1 MSGEPTSPGSTGA
14 DGHAPAPTPARTG
27 EGASTA
33 LEALI
38 RKRKQVEGPEPPE
51 ADPRDATAKRT

>member
-1 MSGEPTSPGSTGA
+1 MNGEPKKPCGPGAEGNMPPAS
-14 DGHAPAPTPARTG
+14 APRTG

-38 RKRKQVEGPEPPE
+38 RKRKQVEGPEPPDC
-51 ADPRDATAKRT
+51 AVPQPAQP

>member
-1 MSGEPTSPGSTGA
+1 MNPSTPKR
-14 DGHAPAPTPARTG
+14 DEHKLPLITPRTG
-27 EGASTA
+27 EGSGTA

-51 ADPRDATAKRT
+51 ADEQPSCPP

>member
-14 DGHAPAPTPARTG
+14 EGQAPAPAPARTG

-51 ADPRDATAKRT
+51 ADPADTTRRRT

>member
-1 MSGEPTSPGSTGA
+1 MSCEPKKPFVPGVEGSTPPA
-14 DGHAPAPTPARTG
+14 SAPHTG

-38 RKRKQVEGPEPPE
+38 RKRKQVEGPEPP
-51 ADPRDATAKRT
+51 DGGVPQPVKP

>member
-1 MSGEPTSPGSTGA
+1 MSSDPKQQSGPGA
-14 DGHAPAPTPARTG
+14 DGHAPAPTAPRTG

-38 RKRKQVEGPEPPE
+38 RKRKQVEGPDLPDCDVPQP
-51 ADPRDATAKRT
+51 ANP

>member
-1 MSGEPTSPGSTGA
+1 MSCEPKKPFGPGTEGSTPPA
-14 DGHAPAPTPARTG
+14 AAPRTG

-38 RKRKQVEGPEPPE
+38 RKRKQVEGPEPPDG
-51 ADPRDATAKRT
+51 AIPQPVQP

>member
-1 MSGEPTSPGSTGA
+1 MNSDPKKQPGSGA
-14 DGHAPAPTPARTG
+14 DGHVPPATAPRTG

-38 RKRKQVEGPEPPE
+38 RKRKQVEGPDLPDCDVPQP
-51 ADPRDATAKRT
+51 ANP